1 MKKNREVRS
10 YIFKIT
16 IDENGNR
23 TFWITVK
30 NEPDDWVEVTQYL
43 YNLLWRLDREQRLL
57 ESLNETHI
65 VGFIEDFTAQG
76 IDVTE
81 MAKSPYTIFEDECDE
96 MLFLIILKEAL
107 DSLTGVERR
116 RFKLH
121 DIAGYSLEEIAAR
134 EKVSTSSVYESI
146 TTAKKKLLDYFS
158 A

>member
-1 MKKNREVRS
+1 MNKHREERS
-10 YIFKIT
+10 YIFKIV
-16 IDENGNR
+16 IGKNGNR

-65 VGFIEDFTAQG
+65 IGFIEDFTAQG
-76 IDVTE
+76 VDVTE
-81 MAKSPYTIFEDECDE
+81 MAKSPYTIFENECDE
-96 MLFLIILKEAL
+96 MLFLIILKEAM
-107 DSLTGVERR
+107 DSLTETERR

-146 TTAKKKLLDYFS
+146 TNAKKKLFEFF
-158 A
+158 